1 MDQLEVDWRQYQQHI
16 DTYKFY
22 IEVVVKIVGL
32 YFAVSGAMLSF
43 YFANTDSEQAK
54 LALYLPWL
62 IGVGLSIFF
71 TTGAALS
78 VVTRDDVFK
87 LREKLGLEVA
97 PETGVLTLL
106 LGIFSVV
113 LVVCVIGLS
122 YVLWSTPENESSANA
137 AYTSL
142 TSGIG
147 TMSEAIH
154 WTDYVSAVGIPVI
167 ALIGSWIAF
176 RQFQVARNK
185 LKHDLFEKR
194 LEIYEAVRNTLGIV
208 ARNGKLT
215 QSEEINYLVATRSAK
230 WLFGNEVYLYLDK
243 TLWGKIVDLGLHNS
257 MLEGHPGEDRKTHTA
272 ARGETMKWL
281 ISQHSE
287 FDALCAKY
295 LKLQH

>member
-1 MDQLEVDWRQYQQHI
+1 MDQSEVDWRQYQQHI

-22 IEVVVKIVGL
+22 IEMAVKIVGL

-43 YFANTDSEQAK
+43 YFANADSEQAK
-54 LALYLPWL
+54 SALYLPWL
-62 IGVGLSIFF
+62 IGAGLAIFF
-71 TTGAALS
+71 TTGAVLS

-122 YVLWSTPENESSANA
+122 YVLWSTPGNESLENA
-137 AYTSL
+137 AYTPL
-142 TSGIG
+142 TSGISS
-147 TMSEAIH
+147 MSETIH
-154 WTDYVSAVGIPVI
+154 WTDYVSAIGIPII

-194 LEIYEAVRNTLGIV
+194 LEIYEGVRNTLGIV

-230 WLFGNEVYLYLDK
+230 WLFENEVYQYLDK
-243 TLWGKIVDLGLHNS
+243 KLWGKIVDLGLHNS
-257 MLEGHPGEDRKTHTA
+257 MLEGPPSEERKTHAT

-295 LKLQH
+295 LKLRH

>member
-1 MDQLEVDWRQYQQHI
+1 MDQPEVDWCQYQQHI
-16 DTYKFY
+16 ETYKFY
-22 IEVVVKIVGL
+22 IEMAVKIIGL

-43 YFANTDSEQAK
+43 YFANTDTEQAK

-62 IGVGLSIFF
+62 IGIGLSLFF
-71 TTGAALS
+71 TTGAVLS

-106 LGIFSVV
+106 LGIFSIV
-113 LVVCVIGLS
+113 LVACVIGFS
-122 YVLWSTPENESSANA
+122 YVLWSTPANQNLANE
-137 AYTSL
+137 AYIPL
-142 TSGIG
+142 NSGIRA
-147 TMSEAIH
+147 MSEAIH
-154 WTDYVSAVGIPVI
+154 WADYVSAIGIPVI

-176 RQFQVARNK
+176 RQFQVSRNK

-215 QSEEINYLVATRSAK
+215 QAEEINYLVATRSAK
-230 WLFGNEVYLYLDK
+230 WLFGNEVYLYLDE
-243 TLWGKIVDLGLHNS
+243 TLWDKIVDLGLHNS
-257 MLEGHPGEDRKTHTA
+257 ILEGPSSEEKKQHAA

-295 LKLQH
+295 LKLRH